1 MQFGILE
8 WNNVAIGNPWGLLSL
23 IFPPF
28 LLVPLSFFIFLHSDS
43 VFPLMAQVMDIHCLE
58 GASELRHFSC
68 HYFPSSEIPVLY
80 FFLLGCHWWKASF
93 LCFLYCLPSRVQ
105 QSYNHFIFPTVYLRC
120 THSNLRCALLA
131 YSLSLFSH
139 VYFFP
144 APNILP
150 AFISL
155 LFFKSTSFWLI
166 LCLLSS
172 QYTSL
177 ISPCIAAI

>member
-28 LLVPLSFFIFLHSDS
+28 LLVPLSFIFFAFWLCLPPHGTGNGY
-43 VFPLMAQVMDIHCLE
+43 PLFGV
-58 GASELRHFSC
+58 SELRHFSC

-105 QSYNHFIFPTVYLRC
+105 QSYNHFIFPTVYLRW

-131 YSLSLFSH
+131 HSLSLFSH

-155 LFFKSTSFWLI
+155 LFFKSTSFCLI

-177 ISPCIAAI
+177 ISPCIPAI